1 MVKQQTLS
9 DAIIYGTNELVAQMV
24 SEGATL
30 DEIDNYG
37 YTPIVQCAIVNSFDK
52 AKILIEAG
60 AKVDFDDL
68 TGRTALHW
76 AADNGNVAMCDLL
89 LKHGANANAYTR
101 AGQPVLVMPIL
112 RQNDEIKKLL
122 YHYGAQLAF
131 AQDFINGKLL
141 GHRFELEGRVDV
153 VDDKGT
159 FIEIEFEGFYLE
171 FTLALAFESLM
182 QFKRNFAA
190 KNLRR
195 FFDKFDVIINAVHT
209 ASELIK
215 YQHYMVNYKKFQ
227 DKIDKMLETFPLVLP
242 VVYTGHA
249 ICLIAFGGFLI
260 RCDRGAYGRDHG
272 TVIIYK
278 VSNPNRFDKK
288 FIRDLLYTRQDTH
301 TIDQGLIDTLGLVQ
315 VGTLPLSEQIS
326 GNCTWANVEAVV
338 PTMMFLLLLQ
348 EQRGSSKIDM
358 KQCQN
363 DAMYFYEE
371 WLKWDKNRALTFCV
385 QSFDRVSPARKATKA
400 AIIAAVLFQEYDFDN
415 LEDRERAEKFMP
427 ILTNPDY
434 VYIIKAY
441 VEVFQHD
448 RDNPLFQNLMKFV
461 DYFEIDVTS

>member
-1 MVKQQTLS
+1 MAKQQTLS
-9 DAIIYGTNELVAQMV
+9 DAIIYGTTELVAQMV
-24 SEGATL
+24 SDGATL

-37 YTPIVQCAIVNSFDK
+37 YTPIVQCAIVNSVEK
-52 AKILIEAG
+52 AKVLVDAG

-76 AADNGNVAMCDLL
+76 AADNGNIQLCELL
-89 LKHGANANAYTR
+89 LKKGANANAYSR

-112 RQNDEIKKLL
+112 RQNDELKKML

-153 VDDKGT
+153 VDNHGT

-171 FTLALAFESLM
+171 FTLALAFESLL
-182 QFKRNFAA
+182 QFKRNYAA
-190 KNLRR
+190 KNLRKY
-195 FFDKFDVIINAVHT
+195 FDKFDVIINAMHT

-215 YQHYMVNYKKFQ
+215 YQHYMVNFKKFQ
-227 DKIDKMLETFPLVLP
+227 DKIDKMLDTFPLVLP

-249 ICLIAFGGFLI
+249 ICLISFGDFLI
-260 RCDRGAYGRDHG
+260 RCDRGAYGREHG

-278 VSNPNRFDKK
+278 VSHPSRFDKK
-288 FIRDLLYTRQDTH
+288 FIRDLLYTRQDTR

-315 VGTLPLSEQIS
+315 VGTLPLSEQVS

-338 PTMMFLLLLQ
+338 PTLMFLLLLQ
-348 EQRGSSKIDM
+348 EHRGSNKIDM
-358 KQCQN
+358 KQCQD

-400 AIIAAVLFQEYDFDN
+400 AIIASILFQEYDFDN
-415 LEDRERAEKFMP
+415 LEDRDRAEKFIP

-434 VYIIKAY
+434 LYIIKSY

-461 DYFEIDVTS
+461 DYFEIEVT